1 MLSVTLVLLAVLFLA
16 LGDQLVP
23 GGCPRLDIPGNMLS
37 QVLGAPITLTCLDGE
52 LETNA
57 TIHWTLE
64 GEPIG
69 PQLGQREMVGG
80 KLLLKSVQYNDS
92 GNYTCYLDGQ
102 PVRTLPLL
110 VVEPPEEPVCSCRRK
125 SFISGVHCEW
135 SLQRKPSPQTKAVLL
150 VRQVEREETF
160 QRPCH
165 YLRGSQKFSCHLNL
179 AEDDDSLYLVVLCV
193 ANGVVRKSSKACR
206 FKGFEVLQPDPPTN
220 ITVAAVDKS
229 PHRLNVTW
237 KDPPSWNSIYYRLQ
251 FELRYRVEKSKT
263 YTTIRG
269 KDQHSFIISDALMGM
284 SHVVQIRAREEF
296 NHGKWSEWSK
306 EIVGTPW
313 TETKSPAVGTGLFIS
328 TQVPTTLDNYNE
340 SLFEENPEGSTNT
353 SPAPGSTHSPYTF
366 LLAGGSLVL
375 GMVLFIGI
383 IMRYR
388 KKSKLTVLKEG
399 KPNVLPP
406 SSLGQLAP
414 EKLQSNM
421 VLAPLVPPSVSASS
435 SEPTNTPGHSGRDI
449 ADLQSPYDITN
460 RDYFFP
466 R

>member
-1 MLSVTLVLLAVLFLA
+1 MLSATLVLLAVLFLA

-23 GGCPRLDIPGNMLS
+23 EGCPRLDVPGDMLS

-52 LETNA
+52 LEMNA
-57 TIHWTLE
+57 TIHWKLE
-64 GEPIG
+64 DEPIG
-69 PQLGQREMVGG
+69 PQLGRREMVGG

-92 GNYTCYLDGQ
+92 GNYTCYLDSHL
-102 PVRTLPLL
+102 VRTLPLL
-110 VVEPPEEPVCSCRRK
+110 VVGPPEEPICSCRRK

-135 SLQRKPSPQTKAVLL
+135 SLRRKPSPQTKAVLL
-150 VRQVEREETF
+150 VRQVQKEETF

-165 YLRGSQKFSCHLNL
+165 YLRGSQKFACHLNL
-179 AEDDDSLYLVVLCV
+179 GEDDDSLYLVALCI
-193 ANGVVRKSSKACR
+193 ANGVMRKSSKAYR

-220 ITVAAVDKS
+220 ITVTAMDKS

-251 FELRYRVEKSKT
+251 FELRYRAEKSKV
-263 YTTIRG
+263 YTTIQR
-269 KDQHSFIISDALMGM
+269 KDQHSLIISDALMGTR
-284 SHVVQIRAREEF
+284 HIVQIRAREEF

-306 EIVGTPW
+306 EITGTPW
-313 TETKSPAVGTGLFIS
+313 TETESPSIRTELFIS
-328 TQVPTTLDNYNE
+328 TQVTTTSDSYNE
-340 SLFEENPEGSTNT
+340 SLSQENPEGITNT
-353 SPAPGSTHSPYTF
+353 LPVPGSTHSTYTF

-388 KKSKLTVLKEG
+388 KKSKLTALKEG

-406 SSLGQLAP
+406 HSLGRLVP
-414 EKLQSNM
+414 EKPQSTT
-421 VLAPLVPPSVSASS
+421 ALVPLISPSVSASS
-435 SEPTNTPGHSGRDI
+435 SEPTNTPGQSGKDTADI
-449 ADLQSPYDITN
+449 QSPYDVTN